1 MSYPRRTPCFASC
14 AGRRL
19 VASLLAAVALT
30 ALFGCSRPV
39 VRMGRL
45 PDVTSLEKSLQPMVS
60 TRSDVQRVLGEP
72 RNTGG
77 AMLPGHESPHDL
89 WVYYY
94 EQGSLT
100 DDRRIFLFVF
110 FLQDRYDGYM
120 WFSSL
125 PMKGGRPSE

>member
-1 MSYPRRTPCFASC
+1 MSHLSGTPYVASC

-19 VASLLAAVALT
+19 VASLLAMVALV
-30 ALFGCSRPV
+30 ALFGCGGPAIRF
-39 VRMGRL
+39 GRL
-45 PDVTSLEKSLQPMVS
+45 PDVPSLEKSLQPMVS
-60 TRSDVQRVLGEP
+60 TRPDVLRVLGEP

-94 EQGSLT
+94 EEGSLI
-100 DDRRIFLFVF
+100 DARRIFLFVF
-110 FLQDRYDGYM
+110 FLQDHYDGYM

-125 PMKGGRPSE
+125 PR